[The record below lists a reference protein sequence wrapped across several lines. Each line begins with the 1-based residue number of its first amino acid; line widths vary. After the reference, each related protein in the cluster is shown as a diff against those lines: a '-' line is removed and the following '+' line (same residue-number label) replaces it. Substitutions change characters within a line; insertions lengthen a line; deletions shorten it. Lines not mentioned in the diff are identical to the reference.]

1 MNCISFMH
9 TFLFKS
15 DCGDL
20 ESVRLIAKF
29 ILIKSN
35 PYRVFNFNFI
45 LTYWTLSRSAAP
57 CSLSTPDFAV
67 TFDRNKPQNIFF
79 LKIKFGEYSQYYI
92 RIVNPQYWKK
102 KIENRKSLLKLNMI
116 IEIYVCIYNFARH
129 YFLHVPYIQICDI
142 ITALFVK
149 NECRFLNIN

>member
-20 ESVRLIAKF
+20 ESVRLIAQF

-79 LKIKFGEYSQYYI
+79 LKIKFGEYPQYYI

-116 IEIYVCIYNFARH
+116 IEIYMFAFITLLVIIFCMFH
-129 YFLHVPYIQICDI
+129 ISKSAISLQHFLSKMNADS
-142 ITALFVK
+142 
-149 NECRFLNIN
+149 

>member
-1 MNCISFMH
+1 MTCISFMH

-102 KIENRKSLLKLNMI
+102 NRKQKKFAEIEHDNRDICLHLKLCSSLFFACS
-116 IEIYVCIYNFARH
+116 IYPNLRYH
-129 YFLHVPYIQICDI
+129 YSTFCQKWMQI
-142 ITALFVK
+142 LK
-149 NECRFLNIN
+149 Y